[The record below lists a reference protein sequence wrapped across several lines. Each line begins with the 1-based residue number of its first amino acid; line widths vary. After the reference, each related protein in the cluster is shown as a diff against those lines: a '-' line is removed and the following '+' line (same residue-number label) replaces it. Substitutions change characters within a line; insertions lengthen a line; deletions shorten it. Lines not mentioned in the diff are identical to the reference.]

1 MHCKQADSAI
11 LKLLLFQ
18 ASMERRYFITKQT
31 HVVIMHFCRDMGL
44 CRIYAH
50 FVANRILSLIR
61 AVLGL
66 FCADF
71 YADI

>member
-11 LKLLLFQ
+11 LKLLLLQ
-18 ASMERRYFITKQT
+18 ASMERIYFITKQT

-50 FVANRILSLIR
+50 CILSLIR